1 MKQFVVFEAK
11 RFKHIVW
18 NLAPWTRDVILC
30 TFNFLLLTRPATLL
44 KKRLWHRCFP
54 ANFGKILRTFFF
66 FYRTPPMAASV
77 HSNSLFYVSISS
89 LAFLLTLSKCH
100 SVFFT
105 VLQPWSYY
113 TSVLSQAF
121 NYILDFLV
129 RKIPKATF
137 LMTSK

>member
-1 MKQFVVFEAK
+1 MKLSPLDPRRNLVYVQFPSFDQACNFIKKETLAQVFSCKFWEN
-11 RFKHIVW
+11 FKNI
-18 NLAPWTRDVILC
+18 
-30 TFNFLLLTRPATLL
+30 
-44 KKRLWHRCFP
+44 
-54 ANFGKILRTFFF
+54 FF